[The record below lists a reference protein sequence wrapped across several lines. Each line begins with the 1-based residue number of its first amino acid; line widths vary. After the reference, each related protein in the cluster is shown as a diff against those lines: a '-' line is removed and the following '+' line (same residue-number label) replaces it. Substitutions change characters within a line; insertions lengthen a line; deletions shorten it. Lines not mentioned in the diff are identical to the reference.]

1 MKINSEVIIIS
12 CVFTESRLLRCLFIM
27 NVDEVII
34 EMFLNSSIENNQKV
48 RLLLYMHES
57 NTLIMKAE
65 EWYPYSNNNATG
77 KRLSFQII
85 KNSVLG
91 QFSIRSRSTELFFSY
106 KIKTASTKCFK
117 RLKKKLV

>member
-48 RLLLYMHES
+48 RLLLYMHE
-57 NTLIMKAE
+57 
-65 EWYPYSNNNATG
+65 
-77 KRLSFQII
+77 
-85 KNSVLG
+85 
-91 QFSIRSRSTELFFSY
+91 
-106 KIKTASTKCFK
+106 
-117 RLKKKLV
+117 

>member
-12 CVFTESRLLRCLFIM
+12 CVFTESRLLTCLFIM

-48 RLLLYMHES
+48 RLLLYMHEP

-106 KIKTASTKCFK
+106 KIKTVPPQNVSKD
-117 RLKKKLV
+117 

>member
-77 KRLSFQII
+77 KHLSFQII

-106 KIKTASTKCFK
+106 KIKTVPPQNVSKD
-117 RLKKKLV
+117 